1 MNLFCPNC
9 GTENPTI
16 ASFCANCGFNL
27 KSVTKQSDID
37 ILRESLATKDFKV
50 ERRISGGSQSDPYL
64 CEYLPTGEKYVIR
77 VLKPEQSEEVRNL
90 FVTGI
95 ALNAE
100 LDHPN
105 ILKIKEIG
113 SLNDRPYFI
122 SYYAD
127 NGSLS
132 WVLKTYGSSGM
143 PIEEAFKYIIKVLKG
158 LHYIHERNV
167 IHQNIKPDSIFI
179 TKTGEPVIG
188 EFVMARKVEEGQ
200 KVKTE
205 SLVGTLEFM
214 SPERCKLARSIDR
227 RSDIYS
233 VGIMLYQLLTGE
245 LPFTGDTQTLIYKQ
259 TNEKLPVVTYKLLA
273 KGLNSIISGNEKLYL
288 AAGEIQNILEKACA
302 KGKSSRFS
310 SALEFAEV
318 LEKFLEFVNIPSTN
332 KKENRWKALNNY
344 RADHNANNSDD
355 RLGITN
361 AVEAFAR
368 LISSKSVHP
377 PLSIG
382 LFGNWGAGKSFFM
395 NKLTKEIDRLTEN
408 MRSERKRG
416 VSAKELTFYE
426 NIVQIEFN
434 TWHFVDANLWASL
447 VNHIFTNLK
456 IKGEPLDEVKERR
469 NFLIKRIESE
479 KNGLLDLEKDEKKF
493 SEQIEGIQN
502 EIEKESQNYKS
513 VFYNLFNKHLDSS
526 IKEKISPEEIKAWS
540 KKAGI
545 EYDPEEPIGAQ
556 MHRIYTETNQLKE
569 LPILQ
574 QLKLRF
580 KGYFYFAA
588 IALAL
593 LLLGIIGSIGIYIY
607 KETFIGEWIQNFAI
621 NSKEWIFG
629 VIGSI
634 AAMLSPLMPVYYGL
648 KSWAG
653 KYLNWAPGFLKK
665 IKETV
670 PDLNAELEK
679 KEKEKEEK
687 FLELENKKQT
697 FVTKKENAR
706 LEIEKLESEL
716 EKTSDG
722 DYLSS
727 FIRNR
732 MGTDEYTKHL
742 GLQAKIRKDF
752 EQLSN
757 LIDNYN
763 KSILSGEVKDNDGYM
778 INRIV
783 LYIDDLDR
791 CPPDKVVEVLQAV
804 HLLLSFPAFVVVV
817 AVDARWVSQSLRI
830 GYKDLFGEDIS
841 MDVDGDGIP
850 DSFRATPHDYLEKI
864 FQIPF
869 WLYPMNIEGRRN
881 LLSQLMESNL
891 EANTDLPVKEIASD
905 KSISKE
911 ENLSTPIA
919 ASKEKNENLLS
930 EENQESKQNEIIA
943 PELKELDGRNDADL
957 PFKLEDSTAES
968 EQLTIKH
975 EENDFS
981 LTLAPILGLS
991 PRALKRFVNVYLL
1004 IKVGLS
1010 DLQWRIYYEK
1020 VHPKTGEKDA
1030 VGTIRNYQAVMLLL
1044 GIITG
1049 LPATSRILFRT
1060 LRTKTLK
1067 TLGELFEQIDVRK
1080 KEDKWYILGIP
1091 AEEISIKKKLVDRG
1105 LTAVSQNADPK
1116 ALNLEINRYNMEI
1129 ELLQFTKWLDR
1140 EKRNWFEV
1148 DLDQL
1153 RYWDPVVSRYSFR
1166 VEPIDQD

>member
-1 MNLFCPNC
+1 MNVFCPNC
-9 GTENPTI
+9 GTENPSI
-16 ASFCANCGFNL
+16 ASFCANCGFNI
-27 KSVTKQSDID
+27 KSLTKQSDIE
-37 ILRESLATKDFKV
+37 ILREALSPKEYKV
-50 ERRISGGSQSDPYL
+50 ERKISGGSQSDPYL
-64 CEYLPTGEKYVIR
+64 CEYLSTGEKYVIR
-77 VLKPEQSEEVRNL
+77 ILKPNQSDEVRNL
-90 FVTGI
+90 FVTGLQ
-95 ALNAE
+95 LNAQ

-113 SLNDRPYFI
+113 EINGLPYFI
-122 SYYAD
+122 SNYAD

-132 WVLKTYGSSGM
+132 WVLKTYGTNGM
-143 PIEEAFKYIIKVLKG
+143 PIEEAIKYIIKVLKG
-158 LHYIHERNV
+158 LDYIHTRNV
-167 IHQNIKPDSIFI
+167 IHQNIKPDAVFI
-179 TKTGEPVIG
+179 TKGGEPVIG
-188 EFVMARKVEEGQ
+188 EFVMAKKVEEGQ

-205 SLVGTLEFM
+205 SLVGTLEYM

-259 TNEKLPVVTYKLLA
+259 TNEKLPNITYKLLA
-273 KGLNSIISGNEKLYL
+273 KGLNSIIAGKEKLYL
-288 AAGEIQNILEKACA
+288 AAGEIQSILEKACA
-302 KGKSSRFS
+302 KGKSSRFNT
-310 SALEFAEV
+310 ALEFATV
-318 LEKFLEFVNIPSTN
+318 LEKFLEFVSIPTVTN

-361 AVEAFAR
+361 AVDAFAR

-395 NKLTKEIDRLTEN
+395 NKLTKEIDRLTES
-408 MRSERKRG
+408 MRSAAKNG
-416 VSAKELTFYE
+416 VPAKDLTFYE

-447 VNHIFTNLK
+447 VNHIFSNLK
-456 IKGEPLDEVKERR
+456 IKGEPLDEVRERR

-479 KNGLLDLEKDEKKF
+479 KNGLLDLEKDEEKF
-493 SEQIEGIQN
+493 SNQIEDIKL
-502 EIEKESQNYKS
+502 EIESESKNYKTIVAS
-513 VFYNLFNKHLDSS
+513 LFDKHFDEAV
-526 IKEKISPEEIKAWS
+526 KEKFKPDEIKLWA
-540 KKAGI
+540 KRAGV
-545 EYDPEEPIGAQ
+545 EYNPDEPIGAQ
-556 MHRIYTETNQLKE
+556 MHRIYQETDNLKN
-569 LPILQ
+569 LPIFEKIKIQ
-574 QLKLRF
+574 F
-580 KGYFYFAA
+580 KGYFYFAV
-588 IALAL
+588 IAFILFL
-593 LLLGIIGSIGIYIY
+593 IGLICSIGFYIY
-607 KETFIGEWIQNFAI
+607 SETFIGVWIQSFAF
-621 NSKEWIFG
+621 NTKEWILG

-634 AAMLSPLMPVYYGL
+634 TAMLSPLLPIYYGL
-648 KSWAG
+648 KSWSQ
-653 KYLNWAPGFLKK
+653 KYLNWGPNFLKK
-665 IKETV
+665 IKDTI
-670 PDLNAELEK
+670 PDLNKELEN
-679 KEKEKEEK
+679 KEKEKQEK
-687 FLELENKKQT
+687 FLELENKKKS
-697 FVTKKENAR
+697 FETKKENAR
-706 LEIEKLESEL
+706 LEIQKLESEL

-722 DYLSS
+722 DYLST

-752 EQLSN
+752 EQLSS
-757 LIDNYN
+757 LIDKYN
-763 KSILSGEVKDNDGYM
+763 KSILAGEVKDNDGYM

-830 GYKDLFGEDIS
+830 GYRDLFGEEIS
-841 MDVDGDGIP
+841 LDTDGDGIP

-881 LLSQLMESNL
+881 LLAQLMESNL
-891 EANTDLPVKEIASD
+891 EATNDLPQEPVLEDKTNLIENKTNLTNNEKEIEQRED
-905 KSISKE
+905 PGFKTDILKEDESILE
-911 ENLSTPIA
+911 ENEYT
-919 ASKEKNENLLS
+919 
-930 EENQESKQNEIIA
+930 
-943 PELKELDGRNDADL
+943 
-957 PFKLEDSTAES
+957 FKLEEASSES
-968 EQLTIKH
+968 DQLTIKH

-981 LTLAPILGLS
+981 MTLAPILGLS

-1030 VGTIRNYQAVMLLL
+1030 VGTIRNFQAVMLLL

-1060 LRTKTLK
+1060 LRTKTLR

-1080 KEDKWYILGIP
+1080 KDDKWYILGTP

-1105 LTAVSQNADPK
+1105 LTAVTQNTDSKPI
-1116 ALNLEINRYNMEI
+1116 NVEVNRYNMEI

-1153 RYWDPVVSRYSFR
+1153 RYWDPVASRYSFR